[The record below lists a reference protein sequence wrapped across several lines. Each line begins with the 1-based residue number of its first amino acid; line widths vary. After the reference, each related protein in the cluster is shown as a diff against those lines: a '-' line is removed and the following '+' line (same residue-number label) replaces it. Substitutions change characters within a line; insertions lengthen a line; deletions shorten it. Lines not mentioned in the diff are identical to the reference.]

1 MNGRGL
7 RRIRMR
13 LGLTQVQMAK
23 LMGGVSRETYNRW
36 ENRKRPLWGPIA
48 KLASLLGRTGP

>member
-1 MNGRGL
+1 
-7 RRIRMR
+7 MR